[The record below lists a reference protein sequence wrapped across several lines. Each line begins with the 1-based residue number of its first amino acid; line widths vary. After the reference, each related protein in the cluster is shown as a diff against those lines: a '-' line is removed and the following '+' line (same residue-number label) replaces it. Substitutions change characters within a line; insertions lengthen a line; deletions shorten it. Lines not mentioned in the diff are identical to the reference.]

1 MYYRMPEPK
10 PEPKPV
16 AQPAPRRPRIPR
28 QYLTG
33 LSQVAFGVLLA
44 LGLFLLWTTL
54 NPGPKRLTPN
64 DVNDAIQQ
72 ALASVT
78 PPPAIGA
85 QVFEAVR
92 PSVVEIHTRVVD
104 TNGKSEGGRGSGVI
118 LDDNG
123 DILTSLHVVADAIDV
138 QVFFFDGSDSSADV
152 VSKDPSQDIAVL
164 RAKILPDNLVP
175 ATLGNARALRP
186 GDEAIVIGSP
196 FGITGSVTQGI
207 VSGLNRSFKPP
218 KAQDPLTGLIQF
230 DAAVNP
236 GNSGGPLLNRDGEV
250 VGIVTGL
257 VNPTDQDVFIG
268 IGFAVPIEVAA
279 SAAGSPPY

>member
-1 MYYRMPEPK
+1 MPEPQPEPK

-16 AQPAPRRPRIPR
+16 PRRSRVPR

-44 LGLFLLWTTL
+44 LGLFVLWTTV
-54 NPGPKRLTPN
+54 NPGAPRLTKG
-64 DVNDAIQQ
+64 DVDSAIQQ

-78 PPPAIGA
+78 PPPSVAS
-85 QVFEAVR
+85 QVFQAVR
-92 PSVVEIHTRVVD
+92 PSVVEIHTQVVG
-104 TNGKSEGGRGSGVI
+104 TSGKSEGGRGSGVI

-138 QVFFFDGSDSSADV
+138 QVFFFDGSDSAADI

-164 RAKILPDNLVP
+164 RAKILPDNMVP
-175 ATLGNARALRP
+175 ATLGNARSLQP

-196 FGITGSVTQGI
+196 FGITGSVTDGI

-230 DAAVNP
+230 DTAVNP

-268 IGFAVPIEVAA
+268 IGFAVPIETAA